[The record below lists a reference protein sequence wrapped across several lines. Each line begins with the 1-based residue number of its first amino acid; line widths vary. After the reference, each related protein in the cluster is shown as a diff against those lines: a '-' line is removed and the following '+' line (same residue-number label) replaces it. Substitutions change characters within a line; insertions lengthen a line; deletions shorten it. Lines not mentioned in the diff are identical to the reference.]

1 MNPFRAIAAWLRRRR
16 AARVAEIEA
25 ALATLT
31 HAGIIAPNPAAQPAG
46 PRVPPAAAAPTP
58 GCQCGICTGK
68 MQPADLLRMQ
78 PALAQAVDNCLI
90 AISAGSCKL
99 GHIPLQRLGPN
110 GVTAGHVLVV
120 SDAFFQAKIL
130 PALQAEASA

>member
-1 MNPFRAIAAWLRRRR
+1 MNPFRAFAAWWRRRR
-16 AARVAEIEA
+16 AVRASEIEA

-31 HAGIIAPNPAAQPAG
+31 RAGIIAPSQPNRPAD
-46 PRVPPAAAAPTP
+46 PRVPHASAAPTS

-68 MQPADLLRMQ
+68 MQPADMLRMS
-78 PALAQAVDNCLI
+78 PGLAQTVDGCLI
-90 AISAGSCKL
+90 AVSAGSCKL

-130 PALQAEASA
+130 PVLQAETSA